1 MIRDKVETFI
11 EIGPGSVLTNLLKR
25 HSKEVKAVSIGK
37 LSDLDKLE
45 DI

>member
-1 MIRDKVETFI
+1 MIRDNVETFI
-11 EIGPGSVLTNLLKR
+11 EIGPGKVLTNLIKR
-25 HSKEVKAVSIGK
+25 NTKDVKAVSIGK

>member
-1 MIRDKVETFI
+1 MIKDRVDTFI
-11 EIGPGSVLTNLLKR
+11 EIGPGNVLTNLIKR
-25 HSKEVKAVSIGK
+25 NMKDVRAVSIGK